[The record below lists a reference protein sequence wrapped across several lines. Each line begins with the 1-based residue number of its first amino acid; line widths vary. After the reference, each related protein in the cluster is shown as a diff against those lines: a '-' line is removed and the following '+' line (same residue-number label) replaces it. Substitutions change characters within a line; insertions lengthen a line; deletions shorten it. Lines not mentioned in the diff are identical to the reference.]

1 MIFSKKNKTVAG
13 AMTFIGAYLPQQL
26 VDAISFLALVN
37 QTSKTEIITQ
47 FIESGIARIFKSQ
60 SCQEMYSTIAN
71 HALWKF
77 KCDQKQ
83 EKGKR
88 EYKNWTHFL
97 AQCRQELTQR
107 KNLKSSDIKE
117 IMDILLKTDCE

>member
-1 MIFSKKNKTVAG
+1 
-13 AMTFIGAYLPQQL
+13 MTFIGAYLPQPL
-26 VDAISFLALVN
+26 VDDISFLALVN
-37 QTSKTEIITQ
+37 QISKTEIITQ

-60 SCQEMYSTIAN
+60 SCQEMYNTIAN
-71 HALWKF
+71 RVLWKF

-88 EYKNWTHFL
+88 EYKTWTYFL